1 MKYRKL
7 GSSGLDVSLICLGT
21 MTWGKQNTEDEG
33 HAQMDYALD
42 QGVNFFDTAEMYAVP
57 PSAETYGATES
68 IIGAWFTARKN
79 RDKVVLA
86 SKIAGP
92 GLGWVRNGQNKID
105 RKNILAAVEGSLKR
119 LQTDYIDLYQLHYPI
134 VVPIVSSATGII
146 ARILTAPAPK
156 IISSKFCKLSMN

>member
-105 RKNILAAVEGSLKR
+105 RKNILAAVEGSETL
-119 LQTDYIDLYQLHYPI
+119 TNQLHRPL
-134 VVPIVSSATGII
+134 STSLAQSWF
-146 ARILTAPAPK
+146 LLFPAP
-156 IISSKFCKLSMN
+156 LEL